1 MNRHTMIGLASVVGL
16 CLVMSLPA
24 GTAVAQQ
31 KQQVSFKAP
40 AETSKYTQQLNL
52 DVGDVAS
59 HIVRIWELH
68 RTYPSNAPVINGLK
82 LVEDWERGIGDRI
95 DGTGDG
101 TFFRVFVMEN
111 GDKFFSRQ
119 TVTVQSNSG
128 KLNAS
133 IVGYITGGTGKFA
146 GMQGI
151 IRGSAD
157 VDLKTGFN
165 EAVTNI
171 EYSVGR

>member
-1 MNRHTMIGLASVVGL
+1 
-16 CLVMSLPA
+16 
-24 GTAVAQQ
+24 
-31 KQQVSFKAP
+31 
-40 AETSKYTQQLNL
+40 
-52 DVGDVAS
+52 
-59 HIVRIWELH
+59 
-68 RTYPSNAPVINGLK
+68 
-82 LVEDWERGIGDRI
+82 
-95 DGTGDG
+95 
-101 TFFRVFVMEN
+101 MEN

-133 IVGYITGGTGKFA
+133 VVGYITGGTGKFA

-157 VDLKTGFN
+157 VDPKTGFN